1 MTDTTSEAIDRLF
14 RLEGGRV
21 LASLIRMCR
30 DFDLAEDAMQ
40 DALTTALQRWPR
52 DGVPDNAAAWIATTA
67 RRKAI
72 DRLRRDRTLA
82 EKQQALAALAAA
94 DAAEPEATTSEPRID
109 DRLRLIFTCCH
120 PALASD
126 AQVALT
132 LRTVGGLTTPEV
144 ARAFLVLE
152 ATMAQR
158 LVRVKRKIRDA
169 RIPYRGAAR
178 ACAAGAAQQRA
189 CRDLPDL

>member
-1 MTDTTSEAIDRLF
+1 MTEATSDAIDRVF
-14 RLEGGRV
+14 RLEGGRI

-40 DALTTALQRWPR
+40 DALTTALQRWPS

-94 DAAEPEATTSEPRID
+94 DAPEEAPMPEPRID

-120 PALASD
+120 PALARE

-132 LRTVGGLTTPEV
+132 LRTSGASRRRRSR
-144 ARAFLVLE
+144 ARSWC
-152 ATMAQR
+152 Q
-158 LVRVKRKIRDA
+158 KRRWRSA
-169 RIPYRGAAR
+169 W
-178 ACAAGAAQQRA
+178 CA
-189 CRDLPDL
+189 